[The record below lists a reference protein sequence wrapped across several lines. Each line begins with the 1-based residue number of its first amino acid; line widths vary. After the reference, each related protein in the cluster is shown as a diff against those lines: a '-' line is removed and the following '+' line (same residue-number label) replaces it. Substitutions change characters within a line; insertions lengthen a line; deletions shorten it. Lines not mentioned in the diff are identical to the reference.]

1 MLPKFSVKK
10 PFTVFVAVIMI
21 IVLGFVSFSS
31 MSTDLLPK
39 MNMPYAIIMTTYV
52 GASPEK
58 VETTVTKPIEQAVA
72 TVNNV
77 ENVSSV
83 SSENS
88 SMVMIEFSQ
97 AVNMDS
103 AIIDLNNKLDL
114 IKSSFDDQVGSPMI
128 MQVSPDMMPV
138 MVASIDVD
146 GKSIEEIS
154 NLVNKKI
161 MPALEK
167 TNGVASVSATGLVEE
182 NIKIVLNQ
190 DKIDAINNK
199 VLANIDSQLASTQS
213 NLNKAKSQ
221 ITQGQNTLKQQS
233 QEQTAKLVDG
243 LKAIENGKEQL
254 NTAEKELNSK
264 ATQLDASKTILTEAT
279 NKLIEQETQIQ
290 EQIKSLSQE
299 ENPTPAQ
306 SAILERLNSSLQ
318 TLQQK
323 KLDANSKLAELE
335 AGLTQ
340 INNGKEELAS
350 KKAQIEEQ
358 EKQLEIAKVTL
369 STELSTA
376 SSKLASSQ
384 AELEKGQKEFES
396 ARDEA
401 YKNASLE
408 GVITQSMISNIL
420 TAENFS
426 MPAGSIK
433 TGNDKLTVKVGEKF
447 SSIDEIKNLT
457 LFAFDMEGLENVT
470 LEQLADI
477 DFSNNSDELYAKVN
491 GNDGVVVAFQ
501 KQSTAST
508 STVSKDIKKSIENI
522 EKENPDVHF
531 TALMDQGIYID
542 LVINSVLEN
551 LISGGILAIIILF
564 LFLRDIRPTLVISL
578 SIPIS
583 LMGAIVLMYFSG
595 VTINIISLS
604 GLALGVGML
613 VDNSIVVIENI
624 YRLRNKGMSAKKA
637 AMEGASSVAGAILAS
652 TLTTVCVFLPIVFV
666 QGISRQLF
674 TDMGLT
680 IAYSLLASLIIA
692 LTLVPAMSSSV
703 FKNTKE
709 KKHKF
714 FDAFSNAYEKLLR
727 LALKFKPLVLI
738 FAIVMLVL
746 SGVWATKMGTEFIP
760 SAEGTQMS
768 LSIEMPKEST
778 FEDLK
783 NTSNTIIDRLLTID
797 NIKTI
802 GAMESSSM
810 GMISSTGSQSKN
822 VSMYAILKEDKS
834 LSNNEIKEKIL
845 DLTKDL
851 NCEISVRTSNMDMSA
866 LTGSGVQV
874 VIKGNDIATLQ
885 KISGDI
891 ANLMTETEGFIDI
904 DDGVADIS
912 KELKVTVDKNKA
924 MKYGLTVASV
934 YQSVATAI
942 KQETT
947 STNLSVESK
956 DYPVVVVQSE
966 KNTITEDNLYSL
978 ELDGKENQEEVKVKL
993 SDIASIEKVDSLA
1006 SISHD
1011 NNQRY
1016 ITVSAS
1022 VDTSHN
1028 IGLVSRDFEQ
1038 KLKDYQLPDGYTA
1051 EIAGESEN
1059 INSAMF
1065 DLVKMI
1071 GLALLFIYLIMVAQF
1086 QSLLAPFIIMFT
1098 IPLAFTGGLLALGIT
1113 GTELSI
1119 IAMLGFLVL
1128 SGIVVNNGIVF
1139 IDYINQLR
1147 AGGMEKTEAIV
1158 LAGKTR
1164 LRPILMTA
1172 LTTILGLSTLAL
1184 GMGSGA
1190 EMLQP
1195 LGIVTIG
1202 GLIYSTLL
1210 TLLVVPCMYDIMH
1223 KKQIKNRDIEE

>member
-21 IVLGFVSFSS
+21 IVLGFVSFSN

-58 VETTVTKPIEQAVA
+58 IESTVTKPIEQAVA
-72 TVNNV
+72 TVSNV
-77 ENVSSV
+77 KNVSSV

-97 AVNMDS
+97 DANMDS

-114 IKSSFDDQVGSPMI
+114 IKSSLDDAVNSPVI
-128 MQVSPDMMPV
+128 MQLSPDMMPV

-146 GKSIEEIS
+146 GKSIEDIS
-154 NLVNKKI
+154 DLVNDKLL
-161 MPALEK
+161 PALEK
-167 TNGVASVSATGLVEE
+167 TNGVASVSTTGLVEN

-190 DKIDAINNK
+190 DKIDSINNK
-199 VLANIDSQLASTQS
+199 VLSNIDSQLASTQ
-213 NLNKAKSQ
+213 NDLNKGKSQ
-221 ITQGQNTLKQQS
+221 LSQAQDTLKKQS
-233 QEQTAKLVDG
+233 KEQTEKIVDG
-243 LKAIENGKEQL
+243 LTAIENGKEQIQ
-254 NTAEKELNSK
+254 NTEKELDGKLSQLNTSK
-264 ATQLDASKTILTEAT
+264 AVLLDAI
-279 NKLIEQETQIQ
+279 NKLEEQKKQIQ
-290 EQIKSLSQE
+290 DKINQLSSI
-299 ENPTPAQ
+299 ENPTLEQKAM
-306 SAILERLNSSLQ
+306 LERLNNSII
-318 TLQQK
+318 TLEQNK
-323 KLDANSKLAELE
+323 ENTNSKLAELE
-335 AGLTQ
+335 TGLEQ
-340 INNGKEELAS
+340 VNNGKTELAS
-350 KKAQIEEQ
+350 KKAELEKQ

-369 STELSTA
+369 STEISTA

-384 AELEKGQKEFES
+384 AELEKGKKEFEN

-408 GVITQSMISNIL
+408 GIITQTMVSNIL
-420 TAENFS
+420 KAENFS

-433 TGNDKLTVKVGEKF
+433 NDNDKLTVKVGEKF
-447 SSIDEIKNLT
+447 SNIDEIKNLT
-457 LFAFDMEGLENVT
+457 LFSFDIEGLENVT

-477 DFSNNSDELYAKVN
+477 EFSNNSDELYAKVN
-491 GNDGVVVAFQ
+491 GNDGVVVSFQ

-508 STVSKDIKKSIENI
+508 AVVSKDIKKSIETI
-522 EKENPDVHF
+522 EQENQGVHF

-551 LISGGILAIIILF
+551 LVSGGLLAILILF
-564 LFLRDIRPTLVISL
+564 LFLRDIRPTLIISL

-624 YRLRNKGMSAKKA
+624 YRLRGKGMSAKKA
-637 AMEGASSVAGAILAS
+637 AMEGASSVAGAIFAS
-652 TLTTVCVFLPIVFV
+652 TLTTICVFLPIVFV
-666 QGISRQLF
+666 HGISRQLF

-680 IAYSLLASLIIA
+680 IAYSLLASLVIA
-692 LTLVPAMSSSV
+692 LTLVPAMASSV
-703 FKNTKE
+703 FKNNTEKE
-709 KKHKF
+709 HKF
-714 FDAFSNAYEKLLR
+714 FDAFSNVYEKLLKV
-727 LALKFKPLVLI
+727 ALKFKPLVLI
-738 FAIVMLVL
+738 FAIAMLVI
-746 SGVWATKMGTEFIP
+746 SGVWATRMGTEFMP
-760 SAEGTQMS
+760 SADGTQMS
-768 LSIEMPKEST
+768 LSIQMPKESN

-797 NIKTI
+797 DIKTI

-810 GMISSTGSQSKN
+810 VMISSTGSQSKQ
-822 VSMYAILKEDKS
+822 VSMYAILKDDKT

-851 NCEISVRTSNMDMSA
+851 NCEISVQTSNMDMSA

-885 KISGDI
+885 QISADI
-891 ANLMTETEGFIDI
+891 TNLMKETEGFTDI
-904 DDGVADIS
+904 DDGIADIS
-912 KELKVTVDKNKA
+912 KELKVIVDKNKA
-924 MKYGLTVASV
+924 MKYGLTVSTV
-934 YQSVATAI
+934 YQSVASAI
-942 KQETT
+942 NQETT
-947 STNLSVESK
+947 STTLSVDSK
-956 DYPVVVVQSE
+956 DYPIVVVQSN
-966 KNTITEDNLYSL
+966 KNTITEDNISDI
-978 ELDGKENQEEVKVKL
+978 ELDGKENQEEIKVKL
-993 SDIASIEKVDSLA
+993 SDIASVEKSDSLA
-1006 SISHD
+1006 SIAHD

-1016 ITVSAS
+1016 ITVSAG
-1022 VDTSHN
+1022 VDAEHN
-1028 IGLVSRDFEQ
+1028 IGLVSRDFEE
-1038 KLKDYQLPDGYTA
+1038 KLKNYQVPAGYSA
-1051 EIAGESEN
+1051 EISGESEN
-1059 INSAMF
+1059 INSTLM
-1065 DLVKMI
+1065 DLAKMI
-1071 GLALLFIYLIMVAQF
+1071 SLALLFIYLIMVAQF

-1113 GTELSI
+1113 GTEISI

-1147 AGGMEKTEAIV
+1147 ASGMDKKEAIV

-1202 GLIYSTLL
+1202 GLTYSTIL
-1210 TLLVVPCMYDIMH
+1210 TLFVVPCMYDIMH
-1223 KKQIKNRDIEE
+1223 KKQIKNTNIEE